1 MEEKSKITNLEVNNV
16 LQNTSIQKQPI
27 MEGELTGYPS
37 IDKPWLKYYSEESK
51 KTPLPKYTVYEY
63 IKLSNENNMD
73 KIAFEY
79 CGKQIKYKEL
89 FNKIDETAKALK
101 SNGVKKGDIVTI
113 CLPNMPETFYL
124 FYAISKI
131 GAIANMVDPR
141 SSMNGIKGYIDEVQS
156 KLLIS
161 LDTIKEKTIP
171 LLEST
176 STEKIIFVS
185 PSESLPLALKIAYRV
200 NEKIK
205 EREKIEYNNDIINWK
220 TFIIEGKDYNGDLSV
235 EYEENMPVAIEHTGG
250 TTGTPKGVVI
260 SNDALNIIAHHF
272 MVSPLKFDST
282 QSWLDIMPPFIAYGI
297 GNGLHLPLL
306 IGMKVI
312 LIPTFDPTKFDELIY
327 KHKPDNFAG
336 TPVNWE
342 SIVRSKKLK
351 NISFKNIVLPGVG
364 GDSMNIELEKEANE
378 FMKNHGSNIKV
389 IKGYGLTEV
398 CAAACACFGEANKL
412 GSVGIPFLH
421 NNFAIVEP
429 GTDKELTYNTRG
441 EICIYSPSTMLEYF
455 NNPKETELMLKRHS
469 DGKIWVHTQDIG
481 YIDNDGLVFVDGRM
495 KRVIILYDGFKIF
508 PFPIEKA
515 ITSIEEVKDC
525 KVVGMKDPNH
535 IQGAVPVAEIILKPE
550 YIGDEKQIEEKIKS
564 VCIKELAEYTVP
576 YKFVFRDSFPK
587 TNIGK
592 VDFLAMEQE
601 LNESNKKNN
610 DVKQKKLSK

>member
-1 MEEKSKITNLEVNNV
+1 MEKKLKINNIGNV
-16 LQNTSIQKQPI
+16 PQNAAIQKEPI
-27 MEGELTGYPS
+27 LAGELTGYPS
-37 IDKPWLKYYSEESK
+37 IDRPWLKYYSEEAK
-51 KTPLPKYTVYEY
+51 NTPLPKYTVYEY
-63 IKLSNENNMD
+63 VKLSNENNLD

-89 FNKIDETAKALK
+89 FDKIDEVAKSLK
-101 SNGVKKGDIVTI
+101 ANGINKGDIITI

-141 SSMNGIKGYIDEVQS
+141 SSEAGIKHYVNEVQS

-161 LDTIKEKTIP
+161 LDTIKDKTIP
-171 LLEST
+171 LLDST
-176 STEKIIFVS
+176 STEKIVFVS
-185 PSESLPLALKIAYRV
+185 PSESLPLPLKIAYKV

-205 EREKIEYNNDIINWK
+205 DRKKIAYSDEIVNWSS
-220 TFIIEGKDYNGDLSV
+220 FVDEGKCYSGNVSV
-235 EYEENMPVAIEHTGG
+235 GYEENMPVAIEHTGG

-272 MVSPLKFDST
+272 MVSPLKFDDT

-327 KHKPDNFAG
+327 KHRPDNFAG

-351 NISFKNIVLPGVG
+351 NISFQNIVLPGVG

-378 FMKNHGSNIKV
+378 FMKKHGSDIKV

-455 NNPKETELMLKRHS
+455 NNPEETDLMLKKHS

-515 ITSIEEVKDC
+515 ITSIPEVQDC

-550 YIGDEKQIEEKIKS
+550 YIGKELQLEEKIKN
-564 VCIKELAEYTVP
+564 VCSKELAEYTIP
-576 YKFVFRDSFPK
+576 YKYVFRESFPK

-601 LNESNKKNN
+601 LSDVEQKNN
-610 DVKQKKLSK
+610 SVKQKKLTK

>member
-1 MEEKSKITNLEVNNV
+1 MEENKKINDLKINTVP
-16 LQNTSIQKQPI
+16 QNTSLSREPI
-27 MEGELTGYPS
+27 MSGELTGYPS
-37 IDKPWLKYYSEESK
+37 VDKPWLKYYSEK
-51 KTPLPKYTVYEY
+51 AKTEALPKCTVYEN
-63 IKLSNENNMD
+63 ILKRNVNNMD
-73 KIAFEY
+73 SIAFEY
-79 CGKQIKYKEL
+79 CG
-89 FNKIDETAKALK
+89 NKITYKDLFDKIDKTAKSLK
-101 SNGVKKGDIVTI
+101 MNGVKKGDIITI

-141 SSMNGIKGYIDEVQS
+141 SSESGIKNYVEEVNS
-156 KLLIS
+156 KLLFA
-161 LDTIKEKTIP
+161 LDTISDKVNK

-176 STEKIIFVS
+176 NTEKIIYIS
-185 PSESLPLALKIAYRV
+185 PAESLPLMLKIPYKV
-200 NEKIK
+200 NEKINTK
-205 EREKIEYNNDIINWK
+205 QKIEYNKYVINWK
-220 TFIIEGKDYNGDLSV
+220 RFIEEGKTYNGEIKVD
-235 EYEENMPVAIEHTGG
+235 YEENMPVAIEHTGG

-260 SNDALNIIAHHF
+260 SNDALNMVAHHF
-272 MVSPLKFDST
+272 LISGLNFEKT

-312 LIPTFDPTKFDELIY
+312 LIPRFDPTKFDELIY

-351 NISFKNIVLPGVG
+351 NISFQNIVLPGVG
-364 GDSMNIELEKEANE
+364 GDSMNIELEKEANQ
-378 FMKNHGSNIKV
+378 FLKDHGANTKV
-389 IKGYGLTEV
+389 VKGYGLTEV

-455 NNPKETELMLKRHS
+455 NNPTETNLMLKKHS

-481 YIDNDGLVFVDGRM
+481 YIDTDGLIFVDGRM

-515 ITSIEEVKDC
+515 IMSLEEVQDC

-535 IQGAVPVAEIILKPE
+535 IQGCVPVAQIILKE
-550 YIGDEKQIEEKIKS
+550 QYKNNEEDILIKIKE
-564 VCIKELAEYTVP
+564 VCSKELAEYTIP
-576 YKFVFRDSFPK
+576 YKYVFRDSFPK

-592 VDFLAMEQE
+592 VDFLAMENE
-601 LNESNKKNN
+601 LKEKIDNPTIN
-610 DVKQKKLSK
+610 KQKKLTK